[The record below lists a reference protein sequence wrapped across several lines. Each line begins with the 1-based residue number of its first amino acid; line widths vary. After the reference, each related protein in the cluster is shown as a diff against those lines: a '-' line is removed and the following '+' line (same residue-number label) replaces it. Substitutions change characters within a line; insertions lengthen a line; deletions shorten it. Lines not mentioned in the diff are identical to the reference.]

1 MNTEYERNVAC
12 LIIQNITEPVPIMSF
27 DVTLKLPENGEL
39 PYHIFNFRNNIG
51 MLLNVD
57 A

>member
-39 PYHIFNFRNNIG
+39 SYDVFNFRNNIG